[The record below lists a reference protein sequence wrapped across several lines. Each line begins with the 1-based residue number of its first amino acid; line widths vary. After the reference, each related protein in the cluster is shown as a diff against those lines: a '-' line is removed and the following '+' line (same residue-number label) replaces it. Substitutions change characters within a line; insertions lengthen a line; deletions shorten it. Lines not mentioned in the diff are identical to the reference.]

1 MCSILTPR
9 ARIPDTRIPQPM
21 QPWLLAMSVFSLHSL
36 QPPFPNCCLIGF
48 LGIWKKLPASELPTC
63 CQFLSKRHLCLSH
76 HLKIQGCHEELEFWD
91 VIQVGSHF
99 FFLLSWNLV
108 KGLLGSWNYKWMSEI
123 NIDMEVVCLSSIK
136 MKIAGEIS
144 LCVCARQGDQGPL
157 THLQNTNG
165 SKYDEQ
171 SSDSNIDKKE
181 NDDNK
186 I

>member
-1 MCSILTPR
+1 
-9 ARIPDTRIPQPM
+9 
-21 QPWLLAMSVFSLHSL
+21 
-36 QPPFPNCCLIGF
+36 
-48 LGIWKKLPASELPTC
+48 
-63 CQFLSKRHLCLSH
+63 
-76 HLKIQGCHEELEFWD
+76 
-91 VIQVGSHF
+91 
-99 FFLLSWNLV
+99 
-108 KGLLGSWNYKWMSEI
+108 
-123 NIDMEVVCLSSIK
+123 

-144 LCVCARQGDQGPL
+144 FVSALAKVIRAL